1 MKNRNK
7 KCFILYL
14 LLSFGLM
21 AAAQKG
27 SFTTTSTIG
36 LATPILDSGIGLH
49 LGINPSY
56 VLSPHF
62 SIEGQISYASTK
74 IRSSFLSGAEGHSN
88 SVNTLAGGRLYLSSI
103 EKKNRFYVNAL
114 IGLNYNKE
122 EKNGLK
128 RDGEFNV
135 GSSIG
140 AYLELNKFLLGLSF
154 ETPENLVLKVG
165 YIF

>member
-1 MKNRNK
+1 MKIRNNK
-7 KCFILYL
+7 SIVLFILL
-14 LLSFGLM
+14 FFSLI
-21 AAAQKG
+21 ATAQKG
-27 SFTTTSTIG
+27 SFTTSATIG

-49 LGINPSY
+49 IGINPSY
-56 VLSPHF
+56 VLTPHF

-74 IRSSFLSGAEGHSN
+74 IHSSFLSGAEGQSN
-88 SVNTLAGGRLYLSSI
+88 SVNTLGGGRLNLNSV

-128 RDGEFNV
+128 MDGQFNV

-140 AYLELNKFLLGLSF
+140 AYLELKSFLVGLSF